1 MTKQQALKLFE
12 EKKVRTVWDDEQEKW
27 YFSIVD
33 VVSILTESTDG
44 RKYWNKLK
52 QRLKEEGNET
62 VTNCHQLKM
71 QAVDGKMNLK
81 INSKIIQQIN
91 DMKTI
96 SNKQLTIQ
104 VSPHGAELCSIVA
117 NGKEYLWQADPAF
130 WKRHSPVLFPI
141 VGSVWENEYRN
152 EGIPYTLTQHGFAR
166 DMEFTLIS
174 EKEDE
179 VRYRLVSNEETL
191 HKYPFSF
198 CLEIGYRIQGKKI
211 EVMWEVKNSGEKDM
225 YFQIGAH
232 PAFYW
237 PEFDA
242 SNSERG
248 FFGFDKENG
257 LKYILISEKG
267 CADPSTEYSLELT
280 DGLLPLDTHTFDKDA
295 LILENEQV
303 RKVTLYNKEKQ
314 AYLSLHFNAPVVGLW
329 SPPAKNAPF
338 VCIEPWYGRCDRAH
352 YTGEYK
358 DKDWMQHL
366 QPEEIFQGG
375 YRLSCNSW
383 GVD

>member
-179 VRYRLVSNEETL
+179 VRYRLVNNEETL
-191 HKYPFSF
+191 HKYPFPF

-211 EVMWEVKNSGEKDM
+211 EIMWEVKNTGDKEM

-248 FFGFDKENG
+248 FFRFDKENG

-303 RKVTLYNKEKQ
+303 RKVTLYNKEKL

-375 YRLSCNSW
+375 YTIEI
-383 GVD
+383 DE

>member
-191 HKYPFSF
+191 HKYPFPF
-198 CLEIGYRIQGKKI
+198 CLEIGYRIQGKQI
-211 EVMWEVKNSGEKDM
+211 EVMWEVKNTGNKEM

-248 FFGFDKENG
+248 FFRFDKENG

-303 RKVTLYNKEKQ
+303 RKVTLYNKEKL

-375 YRLSCNSW
+375 YTIEI
-383 GVD
+383 DE

>member
-191 HKYPFSF
+191 HKYPFPF

-211 EVMWEVKNSGEKDM
+211 EVMWEVKNTGDKEM

-248 FFGFDKENG
+248 FFRFDKENG

-366 QPEEIFQGG
+366 QPKEIFQGG
-375 YRLSCNSW
+375 YTIEI
-383 GVD
+383 DE

>member
-179 VRYRLVSNEETL
+179 VRYRLVNNEETL
-191 HKYPFSF
+191 HKYPFPF

-211 EVMWEVKNSGEKDM
+211 EVMWEVKNTGDKEM

-248 FFGFDKENG
+248 FFRFDKENG

-303 RKVTLYNKEKQ
+303 RKVTLYNKEKL

-375 YRLSCNSW
+375 YTIEI
-383 GVD
+383 DE

>member
-91 DMKTI
+91 DMKPI

-191 HKYPFSF
+191 HKYPFPF

-211 EVMWEVKNSGEKDM
+211 EVMWEVKNTGDKEM

-248 FFGFDKENG
+248 FFRFDKENG

-303 RKVTLYNKEKQ
+303 RKVTLYNKEKL

-375 YRLSCNSW
+375 YTIEI
-383 GVD
+383 DE

>member
-191 HKYPFSF
+191 HKYPFPF

-303 RKVTLYNKEKQ
+303 RKVTLYNKEKL

-375 YRLSCNSW
+375 YTIEI
-383 GVD
+383 DE

>member
-81 INSKIIQQIN
+81 INSKIIQQIS
-91 DMKTI
+91 DMRTI

-191 HKYPFSF
+191 HKYPFPF

-211 EVMWEVKNSGEKDM
+211 EVMWEVKNTGDKEM

-248 FFGFDKENG
+248 FFRFDKENG

-303 RKVTLYNKEKQ
+303 RKVTLYNKEKL

-358 DKDWMQHL
+358 DKDWMQRL

-375 YRLSCNSW
+375 YTIEI
-383 GVD
+383 DE

>member
-130 WKRHSPVLFPI
+130 WKRYSPVLFPI

-191 HKYPFSF
+191 HKYPFPF

-211 EVMWEVKNSGEKDM
+211 EVMWEVKNTGDKEM

-248 FFGFDKENG
+248 FFRFDKENG

-303 RKVTLYNKEKQ
+303 RKVTLYNKEKL

-375 YRLSCNSW
+375 YTIEI
-383 GVD
+383 DE

>member
-33 VVSILTESTDG
+33 VISILTESTDG

-191 HKYPFSF
+191 HKYPFPF

-211 EVMWEVKNSGEKDM
+211 EVMWEVKNTGDKEM

-248 FFGFDKENG
+248 FFRFDKENG

-303 RKVTLYNKEKQ
+303 RKVTLYNKEKL

-375 YRLSCNSW
+375 YTIEI
-383 GVD
+383 DE

>member
-12 EKKVRTVWDDEQEKW
+12 EKKVRTVWDDKQEKW

-191 HKYPFSF
+191 HKYPFPF

-211 EVMWEVKNSGEKDM
+211 EVMWEVKNTGDKEM

-248 FFGFDKENG
+248 FFRFDKENG

-303 RKVTLYNKEKQ
+303 RKVTLYNKEKL

-375 YRLSCNSW
+375 YTIEI
-383 GVD
+383 DE

>member
-33 VVSILTESTDG
+33 VVNILTESTDG

-191 HKYPFSF
+191 HKYPFPF

-211 EVMWEVKNSGEKDM
+211 EVMWEVKNTGDKEM

-248 FFGFDKENG
+248 FFRFDKENG

-303 RKVTLYNKEKQ
+303 RKVTLYNKEKL

-375 YRLSCNSW
+375 YTIEI
-383 GVD
+383 DE